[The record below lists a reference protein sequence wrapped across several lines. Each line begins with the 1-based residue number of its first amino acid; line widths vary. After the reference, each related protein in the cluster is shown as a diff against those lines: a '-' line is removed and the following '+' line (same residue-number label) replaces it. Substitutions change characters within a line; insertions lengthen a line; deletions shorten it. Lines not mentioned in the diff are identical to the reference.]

1 MSRDIIQTAE
11 AVASDPNSVLQR
23 DESVLVAN
31 FGIFIVAYLLLVAV
45 KAFLLP
51 QLAYPIEW
59 VLFAVLSHFVLRQP
73 LPVVTAIVPAVG
85 SLLFF
90 SAAQLP
96 AVILFVWSL
105 GAALSVG
112 SKSGCLDHAVVAGL
126 AYAAV
131 VLGFGVV
138 GSLPDDWS
146 IAGLL
151 FNAYGRVVFG
161 ATLINAMATWLT
173 AIEPRAAWHR
183 DDAQSRT
190 LALVTALGVGGLPA
204 ALPISLLVWV
214 LLWRVDGWLG
224 VRVEYFLAAAALL
237 PIVAVTAAGKL
248 PNPGKAR
255 LAIVAMIAVVAFVY
269 SYELPA
275 SLRLVVHVVAA
286 VQLHFLEASLLFG
299 LGTTQPSANDGS
311 ASNVV
316 APERVRAI
324 VGVFFA
330 HVVAS
335 LFLHPVSLVDGVWQL
350 GAVLLVICGLAV
362 FGIEP
367 LPQLLRCAAT
377 NSPLTFAEGDGD
389 DEDDEEE
396 ARLEGEDEGAYRMRR
411 LLARNGLGSAAPAA
425 AMASASDAEK
435 AAEFFDTLQMAKAE
449 LGFKERLR
457 LNETYVVAEEDSSL
471 EVSFESWNS
480 VRSHLNKTAATPKAA
495 STAATA
501 AAASSSAAAASAST
515 STSEAPPEPGDVE
528 CFVCHRMVASL
539 KRCGA
544 CLSELYC
551 SLDCQKRDWNGHKD
565 ACKQL
570 QHISKLE
577 ERWHTDREGL
587 MRDAIRAQQERE
599 REMKQRPPQ
608 QQQQQPPPE
617 PESGSHS
624 HSHAHGGHSHS
635 HPH

>member
-1 MSRDIIQTAE
+1 M
-11 AVASDPNSVLQR
+11 ASDPQLVLQR
-23 DESVLVAN
+23 DESVLVAA
-31 FGIFIVAYLLLVAV
+31 FGIIVVAYLVFVAV
-45 KAFLLP
+45 KSALLP
-51 QLAYPIEW
+51 HLALPVEW
-59 VLFAVLSHFVLRQP
+59 VLFALLSHFVLRQP
-73 LPVVTAIVPAVG
+73 LPVVTALIPAAV
-85 SLLFF
+85 SLLLI
-90 SAAQLP
+90 SGAQLP
-96 AVILFVWSL
+96 TVLVFVWWL
-105 GAALSVG
+105 AAGLNVGAR
-112 SKSGCLDHAVVAGL
+112 SGCLDLAVLAGL
-126 AYAAV
+126 AGAATTV
-131 VLGFGVV
+131 ALGVT

-146 IAGLL
+146 PVGLV
-151 FNAYGRVVFG
+151 FNAYGRVVLG
-161 ATLINAMATWLT
+161 SSLVGGLTTWLT

-183 DDAQSRT
+183 DDAQSNT
-190 LALVTALGVGGLPA
+190 LALATALGVGGLPA

-214 LLWRVDGWLG
+214 LLWRVDGWLD

-255 LAIVAMIAVVAFVY
+255 IALLVMIAAVVFVY
-269 SYELPA
+269 NYELPPW
-275 SLRLVVHVVAA
+275 LRLVARVVAA

-299 LGTTQPSANDGS
+299 LGAVPTDAGDGT

-335 LFLHPVSLVDGVWQL
+335 LFLHPVSLADGSWQL
-350 GAVLLVICGLAV
+350 GAMLIVICGLGV
-362 FGIEP
+362 FGIDP
-367 LPQLLRCAAT
+367 LPQLLRCALS
-377 NSPLTFAEGDGD
+377 NSPLTFAEGDDDDDD
-389 DEDDEEE
+389 DEDGEN
-396 ARLEGEDEGAYRMRR
+396 ARLEGEDDGAYRMRR
-411 LLARNGLGSAAPAA
+411 LLARNGLGAA
-425 AMASASDAEK
+425 ASASDAEK

-449 LGFKERLR
+449 LVFKERLR
-457 LNETYVVAEEDSSL
+457 LNETYAVAEEDSSL

-480 VRSHLNKTAATPKAA
+480 VRSHLKKADAAPAKAA
-495 STAATA
+495 PSA
-501 AAASSSAAAASAST
+501 AAASSSSSSSAAASPSPPLGGSS

-570 QHISKLE
+570 QHIGKLE
-577 ERWHTDREGL
+577 ERWHTDREAL

-599 REMKQRPPQ
+599 REMKQRQ
-608 QQQQQPPPE
+608 QHQQPPPE
-617 PESGSHS
+617 PESSSHS